1 MTRNKL
7 ELSRDM
13 QRHLHEKLTSYVK
26 DKEIQ
31 ESVLETNPIP
41 EVKCLKSPKVDNYLN
56 EIFELLGK
64 S

>member
-7 ELSRDM
+7 ELSRDI

-31 ESVLETNPIP
+31 ESVLETNPIS
-41 EVKCLKSPKVDNYLN
+41 EVKCLKSPKVDEYLD